1 MTSFAQSE
9 RAALSELFL
18 EVGPDAPTLCEGWDA
33 RDLAAHL
40 VVRERRPD
48 AAVGIVVKPLAG
60 HLDSVQHGLAHGDYD
75 RLVATVRSGPP
86 FPLTLVDAQI
96 NTAEYFVHH
105 EDVRRAQD
113 GWEPRDLDPR
123 LESALWKILRM
134 QGRMLFRHSSVGVA
148 LRRPDGTTHVARG
161 AEPMVTLV
169 GPASELL
176 LYAFGRT
183 AHARVTIE
191 GDPDAVTA
199 FEGVSL
205 GL

>member
-9 RAALSELFL
+9 RVALADLFL
-18 EVGPDAPTLCEGWDA
+18 EVGPDAPTLCEGWAA

-48 AAVGIVVKPLAG
+48 AALGIVVKPLAG
-60 HLDSVQHGLAHGDYD
+60 YTDSVQRGKAHGDYQ

-86 FPLTLVDAQI
+86 FPLTFVDAQM

-113 GWEPRDLDPR
+113 GWEPRALDPR
-123 LESALWKILRM
+123 QEAALWRILQA
-134 QGRMLFRHSSVGVA
+134 QGRMLFRHSPVGVV
-148 LRRPDGTTHVARG
+148 LELPDGRSRVAKG
-161 AEPMVTLV
+161 GQPSVTLV
-169 GPASELL
+169 GPASELV

-183 AHARVTIE
+183 GHTRVRVE
-191 GDPDAVTA
+191 GDPETVSRFSGT
-199 FEGVSL
+199 SL
-205 GL
+205 GV

>member
-60 HLDSVQHGLAHGDYD
+60 HLDSVQRGLAQGDYD

-96 NTAEYFVHH
+96 NTSEYFVHH

-123 LESALWKILRM
+123 LESALWKILKM

-183 AHARVTIE
+183 THARVDVE
-191 GDPDAVTA
+191 GDPDAVARFSGT
-199 FEGVSL
+199 SL
-205 GL
+205 GV

>member
-48 AAVGIVVKPLAG
+48 AAVGIVVKPLAA
-60 HLDSVQHGLAHGDYD
+60 HLDSVQRELAHGDYD

-96 NTAEYFVHH
+96 NTSEYFVHH

-123 LESALWKILRM
+123 LESALWKILKM

-183 AHARVTIE
+183 THARVDVE
-191 GDPDAVTA
+191 GDPDAVARFSGT
-199 FEGVSL
+199 SL
-205 GL
+205 GV